1 MENIYK
7 EVQEDTGS
15 SQYRRRHN
23 YMRSE
28 TVIDGI
34 VYNINSVFDLNSKS
48 TAEDKLKLL
57 LKMQLK
63 NVVLNR
69 IMLDFHDR
77 L

>member
-34 VYNINSVFDLNSKS
+34 VYNINSVLDLNSKS
-48 TAEDKLKLL
+48 TAQDKLKLL
-57 LKMQLK
+57 LKNAAEKMS
-63 NVVLNR
+63 
-69 IMLDFHDR
+69 F
-77 L
+77 

>member
-15 SQYRRRHN
+15 SQYRRRHY

-57 LKMQLK
+57 LKNAAEKMS
-63 NVVLNR
+63 
-69 IMLDFHDR
+69 F
-77 L
+77 